1 MRFFNYETYNYT
13 CIEEKKVNEGLYSN
27 VIKVHILG
35 TGIYEDF
42 FFIKVKHSKIKLSHV
57 IFNNKTNRIVMTRT
71 INHAIVRYIF
81 CKILQCFAI
90 VI

>member
-42 FFIKVKHSKIKLSHV
+42 FLLK
-57 IFNNKTNRIVMTRT
+57 
-71 INHAIVRYIF
+71 
-81 CKILQCFAI
+81 
-90 VI
+90 